1 MEYSFQIAYICTV
14 NKKEA
19 ILSSA
24 LKLLTEKGVH
34 NTPMSAIAK
43 AAGTGMGTIYN
54 YFPNKEILINEIY
67 VSIKDKEKTIF
78 STFKSDQ
85 PIKTQFENYFTAVI
99 DFFLD
104 QPVYFKFMEQLQAS
118 PIITKDSVRKG
129 ENSYEPVYKL
139 VQKGQEERIIKNIA
153 IDEIFI
159 FIGGAIMSYLRY
171 HFTQASTK
179 VPTLKNQMHMVWD
192 AIKE

>member
-1 MEYSFQIAYICTV
+1 MEYSFQFVYICIV

-67 VSIKDKEKTIF
+67 INIKEEEKSIFLAFDSDK
-78 STFKSDQ
+78 
-85 PIKTQFENYFTAVI
+85 PIKTQFENYFMAI
-99 DFFLD
+99 IGFFLEN
-104 QPVYFKFMEQLQAS
+104 PIYFKFMEQLQAS
-118 PIITKDSVRKG
+118 PIITEENRDKGKNSV
-129 ENSYEPVYKL
+129 ESVLKL
-139 VQKGQEERIIKNIA
+139 LVKGQKERIIKSI
-153 IDEIFI
+153 EIPEMLT
-159 FIGGAIMSYLRY
+159 FIGGAILSYLRWY
-171 HFTQASTK
+171 FNQPEAKLSSI
-179 VPTLKNQMHMVWD
+179 KNQMNMVWD

>member
-1 MEYSFQIAYICTV
+1 M

-67 VSIKDKEKTIF
+67 VKIKGEEKSVF
-78 STFKSDQ
+78 APFDNDQ
-85 PIKTQFENYFTAVI
+85 PIKTQFENYFSAI
-99 DFFLD
+99 IQFFLEK
-104 QPVYFKFMEQLQAS
+104 PIYFRFMEQLQAS
-118 PIITKDSVRKG
+118 PIITNESKITG
-129 ENSYEPVYKL
+129 ENSYKAVYEL
-139 VQKGQEERIIKNIA
+139 VVKGQKERIIKQIE

-159 FIGGAIMSYLRY
+159 FIGGAIMSYLRWY
-171 HFTQASTK
+171 FAQSGKINAS
-179 VPTLKNQMHMVWD
+179 LSNQMRMVWD

>member
-1 MEYSFQIAYICTV
+1 MEHSFQIAYICTV
-14 NKKEA
+14 NKKEV
-19 ILSSA
+19 ILSSS

-67 VSIKDKEKTIF
+67 VKIKGEEKSVF
-78 STFKSDQ
+78 APFVSGQ
-85 PIKTQFENYFTAVI
+85 PIKTQFENYLTAI
-99 DFFLD
+99 IHFFVEH
-104 QPVYFKFMEQLQAS
+104 PIYFKFMEQLHAS
-118 PIITKDSVRKG
+118 PIISLESKVKG
-129 ENSYEPVYKL
+129 ENSYEEVYKL
-139 VQKGQEERIIKNIA
+139 VVKGQKERIVKPIE

-159 FIGGAIMSYLRY
+159 FIGGTIMSYLRWY
-171 HFTQASTK
+171 FSQSGIKTTS
-179 VPTLKNQMHMVWD
+179 LKNQMDMVWD